1 VSLNASLSA
10 SPAEH
15 ERSSKVMLAI
25 MQLVDDKDHR
35 KEAIY
40 FLENVPIF
48 PLLAEGQRQRQRQ
61 RE

>member
-1 VSLNASLSA
+1 
-10 SPAEH
+10 
-15 ERSSKVMLAI
+15 MLAI